1 MKSVLTLIGRPS
13 LSWDESDYRQRME
26 ASIRKAWPNQE
37 IDLHQLIFHEEPD
50 GTSESG
56 RKLTIFIDRAIDLD
70 WLVHPNTGESAN
82 NELSKITA
90 VSSIPC
96 KHLPE
101 EEQIAFR
108 QMLGAAVSCAI
119 SGNFEEADK
128 QRLAAKEFIERRITE
143 RSRSWSLTFAFL
155 LLMMLAATIAMS
167 GDSPFSLRLNQLGL
181 AGSMTLGCVGAYV
194 SIVYGSSRDKRDS
207 SSGKW
212 LHFVEVVS
220 KFSVGA
226 LGGMLSGLLLASS
239 FSPQVLHNV
248 PLEPNAA
255 LVFGFIA
262 GFSEKFIP
270 RIVSNY
276 EPQKEPKKT

>member
-1 MKSVLTLIGRPS
+1 
-13 LSWDESDYRQRME
+13 ME

-37 IDLHQLIFHEEPD
+37 IDLHQVIFHEEPD
-50 GTSESG
+50 GTSAGG

-70 WLVHPNTGESAN
+70 WLVHPNTDESVSD
-82 NELSKITA
+82 ELSKITA
-90 VSSIPC
+90 IASIPC

-108 QMLGAAVSCAI
+108 QMLGAAVNCAI
-119 SGNFEEADK
+119 RGNVEEADK

-143 RSRSWSLTFAFL
+143 RSRLWSLTFAL
-155 LLMMLAATIAMS
+155 VMLAVLAAIIVLM
-167 GDSPFSLRLNQLGL
+167 GGSPFSPHLDQLNF
-181 AGSMTLGCVGAYV
+181 AGSMALGCVGAYV

-212 LHFVEVVS
+212 LHFIEVVS

-226 LGGMLSGLLLASS
+226 LGGLLSGLLLASS
-239 FSPQVLHNV
+239 ISPQVLHNV
-248 PLEPNAA
+248 PLEPNVA

-270 RIVSNY
+270 RIVSSY
-276 EPQKEPKKT
+276 EPQKESKKI

>member
-1 MKSVLTLIGRPS
+1 MKSVLELVGRRS
-13 LSWDESDYRQRME
+13 STWDEGDYRQRME
-26 ASIRKAWPNQE
+26 KSIRKAWPDQE
-37 IDLHQLIFHEEPD
+37 IDLYQVIFHEQPDEP
-50 GTSESG
+50 SESG
-56 RKLTIFIDRAIDLD
+56 RKVTIFIDRAIDLD
-70 WLVHPNTGESAN
+70 WLVHPNTDENAN

-90 VSSIPC
+90 VASIPC
-96 KHLPE
+96 KHLPK

-108 QMLGAAVSCAI
+108 QMLGAAVNCAI
-119 SGNFEEADK
+119 RGNADEADK
-128 QRLAAKEFIERRITE
+128 QRLAAKDFIERRITE
-143 RSRSWSLTFAFL
+143 RSRLWSLTFSFSL
-155 LLMMLAATIAMS
+155 LVVVAVIVALR
-167 GDSPFSLRLNQLGL
+167 GGSPFSPHLDQLNLG
-181 AGSMTLGCVGAYV
+181 GSMALGCLGAYV

-212 LHFVEVVS
+212 LHFIEVVS

-226 LGGMLSGLLLASS
+226 LGGLLSGLVLASS

-276 EPQKEPKKT
+276 EPQKESKKT

>member
-1 MKSVLTLIGRPS
+1 MKSVLSLVGGRS
-13 LSWDESDYRQRME
+13 SSWDEDDYRQRME
-26 ASIRKAWPNQE
+26 ASIRKAWPDQE
-37 IDLHQLIFHEEPD
+37 IDLHQVIFHEEPD
-50 GTSESG
+50 DPSQGG

-70 WLVHPNTGESAN
+70 WLVHPNTDQSVS

-90 VSSIPC
+90 AASIPC

-108 QMLGAAVSCAI
+108 QMLGAAVNCAI
-119 SGNFEEADK
+119 SGNVEEADK

-143 RSRSWSLTFAFL
+143 RSRLWSLTFAFL
-155 LLMMLAATIAMS
+155 LLTVLGGIVTLM
-167 GDSPFSLRLNQLGL
+167 GGSPFSPHLDQLNL
-181 AGSMTLGCVGAYV
+181 AGSMALGCVGAYV

-212 LHFVEVVS
+212 LHVIEVVS

-226 LGGMLSGLLLASS
+226 LGGLLSGLILASS
-239 FSPQVLHNV
+239 FSPQVLHNA

-276 EPQKEPKKT
+276 EPQKEPKKP